1 MKKAKQIRNI
11 VLASA
16 VVLPAL
22 GFSVHTNAQNA
33 NEIQG
38 TFPFI
43 PLAYSVNAVPGGN
56 PDKPLVLPS
65 GYQQTIIASEPNYGG
80 NPDMNTL
87 NETGPEAGRYLYQ
100 THEVG
105 GNASVSVIDLKTN
118 QVKTIAQRSDWASMD
133 GIVWSPWGTI
143 IAAQERGKA
152 LAYEIN
158 PATGEVTP
166 LPAFGARS
174 NEGIRFDQNGNL
186 YGISEEHDGHIFKF
200 VPDKK
205 GDLSS
210 GQLFALKVT
219 DQTLDRTGNAVW
231 LPLDRKEV
239 EVDSHAAA
247 TKAGATPFDRPE
259 DVEIA
264 TSTGNNRGGMQ
275 TMYVALTSEDRVIAV
290 DLNKDHAQVR
300 TYVKAGVNAPA
311 DFKMPDN
318 LALDKN
324 GNLFITEDPG
334 SDFAHGKTKG
344 DDIWVATPAQGNNDL
359 AQSTIR
365 FATLTDSEA
374 EPTGIYFDKSG
385 KTLYVNIQ
393 HRGGDGLDKTLAITK
408 E

>member
-1 MKKAKQIRNI
+1 MKKAKKIRNV

-16 VVLPAL
+16 VILPAL
-22 GFSVHTNAQNA
+22 GFSAQTFAQNPS
-33 NEIQG
+33 ETKG
-38 TFPFI
+38 TFQFI
-43 PLAYSVNAVPGGN
+43 PLAASVDAVPGGN
-56 PDKPLVLPS
+56 PEKPLVLPA
-65 GYQQTIIASEPNYGG
+65 GYQQTIIASEPAYGG

-105 GNASVSVIDLKTN
+105 IPASVSVIDLKTN
-118 QVKTIAQRSDWASMD
+118 QVKTLVQRSDWASMD
-133 GIVWSPWGTI
+133 GIVWSPWGTL
-143 IAAQERGKA
+143 IATQERGKS

-158 PATGEVTP
+158 PETGEAKA

-210 GQLFALKVT
+210 GQLYALKVT
-219 DQTLDRTGNAVW
+219 DATADRTGNAVW
-231 LPLDRKEV
+231 LPLDREAVKI
-239 EVDSHAAA
+239 DSHAAA
-247 TKAGATPFDRPE
+247 NAAGATSFDRPE

-264 TSTGNNRGGMQ
+264 TSTGNNRGGID
-275 TMYVALTSEDRVIAV
+275 TMYVALTGEDRVIAV
-290 DLNKDHAQVR
+290 DLNKDTAEVR

-318 LALDKN
+318 VALDKN
-324 GNLFITEDPG
+324 GNLYITEDPG
-334 SDFAHGKTKG
+334 GSYKTGKTKG
-344 DDIWVATPAQGNNDL
+344 DDIWVATPAQGNKGMAD
-359 AQSTIR
+359 STVR

>member
-1 MKKAKQIRNI
+1 MKKAKQIRNV

-16 VVLPAL
+16 VILPAL
-22 GFSVHTNAQNA
+22 GFSVNTFAQNPS
-33 NEIQG
+33 ETKG
-38 TFPFI
+38 TFQFT
-43 PLAYSVNAVPGGN
+43 PLASSAAAVPGGN
-56 PDKPLVLPS
+56 PENPLLLPAD
-65 GYQQTIIASEPNYGG
+65 YQQTIIASEPSYGG

-100 THEVG
+100 THEI

-118 QVKTIAQRSDWASMD
+118 QVKTLVQRSDWASMD
-133 GIVWSPWGTI
+133 GIVWSPWGTL
-143 IAAQERGKA
+143 IATQERGKS

-158 PATGEVTP
+158 PNTGEAKP

-174 NEGIRFDQNGNL
+174 NEGIRFDQEGNL
-186 YGISEEHDGHIFKF
+186 YGISEQHDGHIFKF
-200 VPDKK
+200 VPDQK

-210 GQLFALKVT
+210 GQLYALKVT
-219 DQTLDRTGNAVW
+219 DATPDRTGNAVW
-231 LPLDRKEV
+231 LPLDRQAV
-239 EVDSHAAA
+239 QVDSHAAA
-247 TKAGATPFDRPE
+247 TAAGATEFDRPE

-264 TSTGNNRGGMQ
+264 TSTGNNRGGQ
-275 TMYVALTSEDRVIAV
+275 NTMYVALTGEDRVIAI
-290 DLNKDHAQVR
+290 DLNKDTAQVR

-334 SDFAHGKTKG
+334 GDFAHGKTTG
-344 DDIWVATPAQGNNDL
+344 DDIWVATPAQGNTDM
-359 AQSTIR
+359 ADSTVR

-374 EPTGIYFDKSG
+374 EPTGIYFDKSD

-408 E
+408 K